1 MKKDSGM
8 YAWIKREEA
17 AGRIYME
24 VDGFWVWEPTKL
36 GGGFLN
42 EYALTK
48 MVEYL
53 TAKNAFWNWQI
64 NNDPAI

>member
-1 MKKDSGM
+1 M

-17 AGRIYME
+17 ADRIYME
-24 VDGFWVWEPTKL
+24 VDGFWVWSPSQE
-36 GGGFLN
+36 GGGYLN

-48 MVEYL
+48 MTEYL
-53 TAKNAFWNWQI
+53 IARNAFWNWQI